1 MNCELRS
8 TKLRRG
14 EQAFTLAEV
23 LAALMFVAIVIPVS
37 IQALRLA
44 SLAGEVAER
53 KLQATRVAERVLN
66 ESIVTTNWN
75 TAAQRGTA
83 LEGFREYR
91 WTLHSE
97 IWSQAATNSP
107 NSLSSSSSG
116 PIGTVQPQVND
127 STANQVVMNLVSVDV
142 LYQVQ
147 DKEYS
152 VRLSTLANPLQ

>member
-1 MNCELRS
+1 M
-8 TKLRRG
+8 
-14 EQAFTLAEV
+14 
-23 LAALMFVAIVIPVS
+23 
-37 IQALRLA
+37 
-44 SLAGEVAER
+44 
-53 KLQATRVAERVLN
+53 AERVLN

-75 TAAQRGTA
+75 TSAQRGTA
-83 LEGFREYR
+83 IEGFREYR

-97 IWSQAATNSP
+97 IWSQAATNQA

-116 PIGTVQPQVND
+116 PIGAVQPQVNE
-127 STANQVVMNLVSVDV
+127 STANQVIMNLVSVDV